1 MAAPEIDPTANV
13 IALNE
18 ASGKRLD
25 DLRDAQEKLASV
37 HFKYLETSLEHLRS
51 EVRLRAEHTKEMREA
66 ESRRLDAQRQVDV
79 SARDAAERRQQDG
92 IRILEGTTATL
103 RETLRADVAVTA
115 STIATQ
121 SAARDSRID
130 ERLSKVEL
138 ALSEGRGRSTGINF
152 GWEKLIAV
160 VGLLGGLL
168 ALFAYF
174 AGR

>member
-1 MAAPEIDPTANV
+1 MPDPEIDPTANV

-25 DLRDAQEKLASV
+25 DLREAQEKLAEAR
-37 HFKYLETSLEHLRS
+37 FKHLQSILDHLHS
-51 EVRLRAEHTKEMREA
+51 EVRLRAEHTKDMREA

-79 SARDAAERRQQDG
+79 LARDAAERRQQDG

-121 SAARDSRID
+121 SAARDSRFD

-138 ALSEGRGRSTGINF
+138 ALSEGRGRSTGLNF
-152 GWEKLIAV
+152 GWEKLVAF
-160 VGLLGGLL
+160 VGLLSILAGL
-168 ALFAYF
+168 YF